1 MSTNGKA
8 TDAEISAIL
17 SGGRE
22 QIDRYLVTCA
32 IGTKRVLDDLP
43 ESIAG
48 AVSDAV
54 AACRADTAE
63 QREKL
68 DALWTAR
75 TEARGVYHFWSVM
88 GKILAAACAFAGLI
102 VALASLIA

>member
-8 TDAEISAIL
+8 TDAEIAAIL

-75 TEARGVYHFWSVM
+75 TEARGVYRFWGTM
-88 GKILAAACAFAGLI
+88 GKVLAAACAGTGLF
-102 VALASLIA
+102 VTLASFIH